1 MTEYYIPT
9 ASSETEFVEKRSR
22 FIGHVW
28 RVESEE
34 EARTRIEET
43 RKKHYDARHNCWCYI
58 IKDGPVR
65 YSDDGEPQGTAG
77 QPMLNVFQR
86 EGVVNV
92 CCVVT
97 RYFGGIL
104 LGAGG
109 LVRAYTQSAKNAL
122 DAAGISVVRRWVTME
137 VPCSYAQ
144 FEAMRR
150 EISAFGGVVEGVDY
164 GSDVVLSALL
174 PEERAEKFAA
184 HVLDATAGTVEVLE
198 TGEQRKDVPWRT
210 QKEEQQ

>member
-9 ASSETEFVEKRSR
+9 GSSETEFVEKRSR
-22 FIGHVW
+22 FLGRVW
-28 RVESEE
+28 PVDSEE
-34 EARTRIEET
+34 EARARIEET
-43 RKKHYDARHNCWCYI
+43 KKKHYDARHNCWCYLLR
-58 IKDGPVR
+58 DGPVR

-109 LVRAYTQSAKNAL
+109 LVRAYTQSAKDAL
-122 DAAGISVVRRWVTME
+122 DAAGISVVRRWVE
-137 VPCSYAQ
+137 VLLPCSYAQ
-144 FEAMRR
+144 FERVKL
-150 EISAFGGVVEGVDY
+150 ETEKFGGVIADTDY
-164 GSDVVLSALL
+164 GADVALTVLL
-174 PEERAEKFAA
+174 PEERAEACLA
-184 HVLDATAGTVEVLE
+184 HLRDLTAGTVEGMVC
-198 TGEQRKDVPWRT
+198 GERFQAVPVR
-210 QKEEQQ
+210 ERSGGD